1 MPTHKHH
8 PSSSVLSAL
17 RKSTKQLD
25 QVSQA
30 NEEYIDLMLIHA
42 PWGGEKGRARNW
54 KGLADAQ
61 AEGWIKDI
69 GVSNL

>member
-1 MPTHKHH
+1 
-8 PSSSVLSAL
+8 
-17 RKSTKQLD
+17 
-25 QVSQA
+25 
-30 NEEYIDLMLIHA
+30 MLIHA